1 MLVQRKHIQHLMFFI
16 DIVFC
21 ISSLFLALFLKYNK
35 CPTFQE
41 YLIHLKIFIPVI
53 ISWILSMY
61 IFYLYS
67 IDVYLPAYNL
77 LFRMFCCYLISAVIG
92 ISFFYVFSR
101 RLTPKLIFLIYNSL
115 VLGLLFMWHLLC
127 KKFFTNKYFKNKY
140 IFIGYTPDV
149 KSLLE
154 LTKIKYYGNFI
165 FEGIYDENS
174 KYATIKTEQELEEYL
189 FKRNIKTV
197 VITSKYKLTP
207 SLTNML
213 MDAMVNKTV
222 FYSLPDFYELI
233 ARKIPISSISD
244 GWILNKISKAECI
257 IYKSIKRA
265 ADIIFSILIL
275 FITSPIWLLSTFII
289 PLESKG
295 PVIFKQKRLGLHS
308 KEFILYKFRS
318 MREENNTYKY
328 TTENDSRITKF
339 GNFMRKTRIDELPQ
353 LINILKGDMSLIGP
367 RPERP
372 EYAIELQKQIP
383 FYNQRLIVRP
393 GITGWD
399 QVSGEY
405 HSPSTEDT
413 YKKLQND
420 LYYIKNISLSLD
432 FSIAMKTIATMFMRE
447 GI

>member
-21 ISSLFLALFLKYNK
+21 ISSLFLALFIKYNK

-67 IDVYLPAYNL
+67 IDVYLPTYNL

-213 MDAMVNKTV
+213 MDAMMNKTV

-233 ARKIPISSISD
+233 TRKIPISSISD

>member
-16 DIVFC
+16 DIAFC
-21 ISSLFLALFLKYNK
+21 ISSLFLALFIKYNK

-213 MDAMVNKTV
+213 MDAMMNKTV

-233 ARKIPISSISD
+233 TRKIPISSISD

>member
-21 ISSLFLALFLKYNK
+21 ISSLFLALFIKYNK

-115 VLGLLFMWHLLC
+115 VLGLLFMWHLIC

-447 GI
+447 GL

>member
-21 ISSLFLALFLKYNK
+21 ISSLFLALFIKYNK

-67 IDVYLPAYNL
+67 IDVYLPTYNL

-213 MDAMVNKTV
+213 MDAMMNKTV

>member
-16 DIVFC
+16 DIAFC
-21 ISSLFLALFLKYNK
+21 ISSLFLALFIKYNK

-41 YLIHLKIFIPVI
+41 YLIHLKFFIPVI
-53 ISWILSMY
+53 ISWVLGMY

-67 IDVYLPAYNL
+67 IDVYLPAYKL

-92 ISFFYVFSR
+92 ISYFYVFST
-101 RLTPKLIFLIYNSL
+101 RLTPKRILLIYNSL

-127 KKFFTNKYFKNKY
+127 KKFFTNKYFKNKF

-207 SLTNML
+207 SLSNML
-213 MDAMVNKTV
+213 MDAMGNKTV

-233 ARKIPISSISD
+233 ARKIPISSISE
-244 GWILNKISKAECI
+244 GWILNNISKAECI

-339 GNFMRKTRIDELPQ
+339 GNFMRKTRIDEIPQ

-420 LYYIKNISLSLD
+420 LYYIKNSSLSLD

-447 GI
+447 GL

>member
-21 ISSLFLALFLKYNK
+21 ISSLFLALFIKYNK

-213 MDAMVNKTV
+213 MDAMMNKTV

-233 ARKIPISSISD
+233 TRKIPISSISD

>member
-1 MLVQRKHIQHLMFFI
+1 MLIQRKHIQHLMFFI
-16 DIVFC
+16 DIAFC
-21 ISSLFLALFLKYNK
+21 ISSLFLALFIKYNK

-53 ISWILSMY
+53 ISWVLSMY

-101 RLTPKLIFLIYNSL
+101 ILTPKLIFLIYNSL

-213 MDAMVNKTV
+213 MDAMMNKTV

-233 ARKIPISSISD
+233 TRKIPISSISD

>member
-16 DIVFC
+16 DIAFC
-21 ISSLFLALFLKYNK
+21 ISSLFLALFIKYNK

-53 ISWILSMY
+53 ISWILGMY

-67 IDVYLPAYNL
+67 IDVYLPAYKL

-92 ISFFYVFSR
+92 ISYFYVFST
-101 RLTPKLIFLIYNSL
+101 RLTPKRILLIYNSL

-127 KKFFTNKYFKNKY
+127 KKFFTNKYFKNKF

-207 SLTNML
+207 SLSNML
-213 MDAMVNKTV
+213 MDAMGNKTV

-233 ARKIPISSISD
+233 ARKIPISSISE
-244 GWILNKISKAECI
+244 GWILNNISKAECI

-339 GNFMRKTRIDELPQ
+339 GNFMRKTRIDEIPQ

-420 LYYIKNISLSLD
+420 LYYIKNSSLSLD

-447 GI
+447 GL

>member
-21 ISSLFLALFLKYNK
+21 ISSLFLALFIKYNK

-53 ISWILSMY
+53 ISWVLSMY

-67 IDVYLPAYNL
+67 IDVYLPAYKL

-92 ISFFYVFSR
+92 ISYFYVFST
-101 RLTPKLIFLIYNSL
+101 RLTPKRILLIYNSL

-127 KKFFTNKYFKNKY
+127 KKFFTNKYFKNKF

>member
-21 ISSLFLALFLKYNK
+21 ISSLFLALFIKYNK

-53 ISWILSMY
+53 ISWVLSMY

-67 IDVYLPAYNL
+67 IDVYLPAYKL

-92 ISFFYVFSR
+92 ISYFYVFST
-101 RLTPKLIFLIYNSL
+101 RLTPKRILLIYNSL

-127 KKFFTNKYFKNKY
+127 KKFFTNKYFKNKF

-420 LYYIKNISLSLD
+420 LYYIKNSSLSLD

-447 GI
+447 GL

>member
-16 DIVFC
+16 DIAFC
-21 ISSLFLALFLKYNK
+21 ISSLFLALFIKYNK

-53 ISWILSMY
+53 ISWVLGMY

-67 IDVYLPAYNL
+67 IDVYLPAYKL

-92 ISFFYVFSR
+92 ISYFYVFST
-101 RLTPKLIFLIYNSL
+101 RLTPKRILLIYNSL

-127 KKFFTNKYFKNKY
+127 KKFFTNKYFKNKF

-207 SLTNML
+207 SLSNML
-213 MDAMVNKTV
+213 MDAMGNKTV

-233 ARKIPISSISD
+233 ARKIPISSISE
-244 GWILNKISKAECI
+244 GWILNNISKAECI

-339 GNFMRKTRIDELPQ
+339 GNFMRKTRIDEIPQ

-420 LYYIKNISLSLD
+420 LYYIKNSSLSLD

-447 GI
+447 GL

>member
-1 MLVQRKHIQHLMFFI
+1 MIVQRKHIQHLMFFI
-16 DIVFC
+16 DIAFC
-21 ISSLFLALFLKYNK
+21 ISSLFLALFIKYNK

-53 ISWILSMY
+53 ISWVVSMY

-92 ISFFYVFSR
+92 ISYFYVFSR
-101 RLTPKLIFLIYNSL
+101 RLMPKRIFLIYNSL

-127 KKFFTNKYFKNKY
+127 KKVFTNKYFKNKY

-207 SLTNML
+207 SLSNML
-213 MDAMVNKTV
+213 MDAMANKTV

-244 GWILNKISKAECI
+244 GWILNKISKAESF

>member
-16 DIVFC
+16 DIAFC
-21 ISSLFLALFLKYNK
+21 ISSLFLALFIKYNK

-53 ISWILSMY
+53 ISWVLGMY

-67 IDVYLPAYNL
+67 IDVYLPAYKL

-92 ISFFYVFSR
+92 ISYFYVFST
-101 RLTPKLIFLIYNSL
+101 RLTPKRILLIYNSL

-207 SLTNML
+207 SLSNML
-213 MDAMVNKTV
+213 MDAMGNKTV

-233 ARKIPISSISD
+233 ARKIPISSISE
-244 GWILNKISKAECI
+244 GWILNNISKAECI

-339 GNFMRKTRIDELPQ
+339 GNFMRKTRIDEIPQ

-447 GI
+447 GL

>member
-1 MLVQRKHIQHLMFFI
+1 
-16 DIVFC
+16 
-21 ISSLFLALFLKYNK
+21 
-35 CPTFQE
+35 
-41 YLIHLKIFIPVI
+41 
-53 ISWILSMY
+53 
-61 IFYLYS
+61 
-67 IDVYLPAYNL
+67 
-77 LFRMFCCYLISAVIG
+77 
-92 ISFFYVFSR
+92 
-101 RLTPKLIFLIYNSL
+101 
-115 VLGLLFMWHLLC
+115 
-127 KKFFTNKYFKNKY
+127 
-140 IFIGYTPDV
+140 
-149 KSLLE
+149 
-154 LTKIKYYGNFI
+154 
-165 FEGIYDENS
+165 
-174 KYATIKTEQELEEYL
+174 
-189 FKRNIKTV
+189 
-197 VITSKYKLTP
+197 
-207 SLTNML
+207 
-213 MDAMVNKTV
+213 
-222 FYSLPDFYELI
+222 
-233 ARKIPISSISD
+233 
-244 GWILNKISKAECI
+244 
-257 IYKSIKRA
+257 
-265 ADIIFSILIL
+265 
-275 FITSPIWLLSTFII
+275 
-289 PLESKG
+289 
-295 PVIFKQKRLGLHS
+295 
-308 KEFILYKFRS
+308 

>member
-21 ISSLFLALFLKYNK
+21 ISSLFLALFIKYNK

-447 GI
+447 GL

>member
-21 ISSLFLALFLKYNK
+21 ISSLFLALFIKYNK

-127 KKFFTNKYFKNKY
+127 KKFFTNKYFKNKF

>member
-21 ISSLFLALFLKYNK
+21 ISSLFLALFIKYNK

-213 MDAMVNKTV
+213 MDAMMNKTV

-233 ARKIPISSISD
+233 TRKIPISSISD

-447 GI
+447 GL

>member
-16 DIVFC
+16 DIAFC
-21 ISSLFLALFLKYNK
+21 ISSLFLALFIKYNK

-53 ISWILSMY
+53 ISWVLGMY

-67 IDVYLPAYNL
+67 IDVYLPAYKL

-92 ISFFYVFSR
+92 ISYFYVFST
-101 RLTPKLIFLIYNSL
+101 RLTPKRILLIYNSL

-127 KKFFTNKYFKNKY
+127 KKFFTNKYFKNKF

-207 SLTNML
+207 SLSNML
-213 MDAMVNKTV
+213 MDAMGNKTV

-233 ARKIPISSISD
+233 ARKIPISSISE
-244 GWILNKISKAECI
+244 GWILNNISKAECI

-339 GNFMRKTRIDELPQ
+339 GNFMRKTRIDEIPQ

-420 LYYIKNISLSLD
+420 LYYIKNSSLSLD

>member
-16 DIVFC
+16 DIAFC
-21 ISSLFLALFLKYNK
+21 ISSLFLALFIKYNK

-53 ISWILSMY
+53 ISWVLSMY

-67 IDVYLPAYNL
+67 IDVYLPAYKL

-92 ISFFYVFSR
+92 ISYFYVFST
-101 RLTPKLIFLIYNSL
+101 RLTPKRILLIYNSL

-127 KKFFTNKYFKNKY
+127 KKFFTNKYFKNKF

>member
-21 ISSLFLALFLKYNK
+21 ISSLFLALFIKYNK

-67 IDVYLPAYNL
+67 IDVYLPAYKL

-92 ISFFYVFSR
+92 ISYFYVFST
-101 RLTPKLIFLIYNSL
+101 RLTPKRILLIYNSL

-189 FKRNIKTV
+189 FKRNIKTI

-405 HSPSTEDT
+405 HSPSSEDT

>member
-16 DIVFC
+16 DIAFC
-21 ISSLFLALFLKYNK
+21 ISSLFLALFIKYNK

-53 ISWILSMY
+53 ISWVLGMY

-67 IDVYLPAYNL
+67 IDVYLPAYKL

-92 ISFFYVFSR
+92 ISYFYVFST
-101 RLTPKLIFLIYNSL
+101 RLTPKRILLIYNSL

-127 KKFFTNKYFKNKY
+127 KKFFTNKYFKNKF

-447 GI
+447 GL